1 MNIFS
6 DKFIDHFL
14 NPRNVGELENP
25 DSIGEVEEEKS
36 GGKVIFYIKI
46 KDGKLI
52 DIKYKILG
60 CPSAISSASI
70 ISENFINSKLEDCL
84 NLDINFLKENF
95 GNLPNDILN
104 CGNLS
109 IEAFKK
115 AVINYLEAKGGKND
129 R

>member
-6 DKFIDHFL
+6 DTFIDHFL
-14 NPRNVGELENP
+14 NPRNVGEIDNP
-25 DSIGEVEEEKS
+25 DSVGIIEDEKS

-46 KDGKLI
+46 YDGKLI

-60 CPSAISSASI
+60 CPSAISSASL
-70 ISENFINSKLEDCL
+70 ISESFKNKSINECIKI
-84 NLDINFLKENF
+84 DINFLKEKF
-95 GNLPNDILN
+95 GNLPQDILD

-115 AVINYLEAKGGKND
+115 AIFSFLEKEEKND
-129 R
+129 W